1 MERALVLRRH
11 FFGLE
16 SEEVALACR
25 ALAEMCNLLAMSFL
39 QQDNF
44 SVAVDLLKKAEVLTA
59 QHGHRFAAERAT
71 TLNNLACYYRRL
83 GKLHAAMTSLRSVV
97 TIERRLGRVGNAADT
112 LLNLCAVLSQLGK
125 HDQALA
131 HAQEALLA
139 LQEDVFKPSAASPSL
154 DRVSVMCI
162 AYHNIGVEQE
172 FLKAYD
178 ECVQS
183 YKKVRTLATD
193 MATANI
199 VVLYSLAV
207 CEPGRGAGGAV
218 LGTGTLGDDDRPQLV
233 PGGQALAVDQTAR
246 RSAATAAQ
254 RSVRSE
260 PKQGGAPAAEQSA
273 RQERR
278 SVVSV
283 VAAAHAQPAHEGEV
297 APEYRA
303 DPDAAVHRRGRA
315 GEEVPAAARVT

>member
-1 MERALVLRRH
+1 LQSVRSAREEQQALEALHRLDEECVHYQRAVRVVYPRARMLRRVLVSLTPLSTSQNDYLRAFDCMERALVLRRH

-44 SVAVDLLKKAEVLTA
+44 PVAVDLLKKAEVLTA
-59 QHGHRFAAERAT
+59 QHGNRFAAEHAT

-83 GKLHAAMTSLRSVV
+83 GKLHAAMTSLRSAVA
-97 TIERRLGRVGNAADT
+97 IERRLGRVGNAADT

-139 LQEDVFKPSAASPSL
+139 LQEDVFQPSAGSPSL

-183 YKKVRTLATD
+183 YKKVRTRLVD
-193 MATANI
+193 SVIWN
-199 VVLYSLAV
+199 
-207 CEPGRGAGGAV
+207 GR
-218 LGTGTLGDDDRPQLV
+218 LT
-233 PGGQALAVDQTAR
+233 
-246 RSAATAAQ
+246 
-254 RSVRSE
+254 
-260 PKQGGAPAAEQSA
+260 
-273 RQERR
+273 
-278 SVVSV
+278 
-283 VAAAHAQPAHEGEV
+283 
-297 APEYRA
+297 
-303 DPDAAVHRRGRA
+303 HRL
-315 GEEVPAAARVT
+315 